1 MAEVA
6 KMTAKTSQLFKKA
19 LCLLVLVFA
28 VTMVATTILSARFLD
43 GILTEQYE
51 TKGTAIAHGIAEASL
66 ETLLYRDA
74 TSVQTLIDQYFDEE
88 RIQGVSYIF
97 VANAEGDIISHTFA
111 PGIPAEVRELVS
123 NDSKKSKKQKRATE
137 IQYIQFQDGGD
148 FIDIAAPI
156 LVSEVGFV
164 HVGMDRT
171 LIRKAVRSAVFQ
183 QTGLIGAIFLVSVV
197 AAYLMMS
204 TIAEPLQKLTQCAN
218 DMATSNSAA
227 FTTEDF
233 SARLAPISRHSDE
246 VGKLAQAFS
255 HMVREVAARE
265 QNLKQAREDVRRSEM
280 HFRSLIENAFDVIM
294 KVDRDGKLSYVSPAM
309 ETVLGFPSDQW
320 LSRSILEIAHP
331 DDQMAIRDCLS
342 QSLQGKRNGHS
353 VEFQALH
360 RDGSLRIMKGLFN
373 NMLGNSVVEGIV
385 INLRD
390 LTESRHAEE
399 MRQAKEVAEAANR
412 TKSEFVA
419 SMSHELR
426 TPMNGIIGMTELT
439 LDTDLTPEQREYL
452 TLVNVSADSL
462 LMIIND
468 ILDFSKIE
476 SGKLELDPIDFDLH
490 DSIGDAMK
498 ALGIRAHAKGLE
510 LAFSI
515 TPEVPKMLVGDPGR
529 LRQIITNL
537 VGNAIKFTE
546 NGEVVI
552 SVAVDSKTTD
562 HVVLHFAVTDTGI
575 GIPENKQQLI
585 FDPFSQA
592 DNSTTRQYGG
602 TGLGLAISTEL
613 VAMMGGRIWVESTVG
628 AGSTFHFTASFRP
641 SSAPNRELDISLD
654 KLRGLSV
661 LAVDDNAT
669 NRRILTEL
677 LVNWEMHPAAV
688 ASGQA
693 ALVEL
698 QGAATCGKPY
708 AMAILDVMMPEMDG
722 FDLAERIRRQ
732 PELAGIVIIVLS
744 SGSASEN
751 SARCRELGISS
762 FLLKPIKQSEL
773 FDAMAMALDIASPAT
788 EVATAA
794 STDTGP
800 RFDGLRV
807 LLAEDNRVNQKLA
820 VSLLSKLGCCVTVA
834 ENGRQAL
841 ARWEAEEFDIVLM
854 DVQMPEMDGFETTAA
869 IRELEKATDK
879 HTLIIA
885 MTAHAM
891 KGDRERCLAAGMDD
905 YLSKPVRSQVLKD
918 KLANLVNPSGSAANV
933 AESSFESTSTLFD
946 WAQALE
952 GCEGDEELLQTLI
965 DAFLEESKILMP
977 QLRAAVAKR
986 DATEI
991 NGVAHTIK
999 GALLALSAP
1008 APAAVAS
1015 ELEKIAV
1022 SGDLTGSDKALAALE
1037 ENLASLE
1044 LVLLNGARASQ

>member
-1 MAEVA
+1 
-6 KMTAKTSQLFKKA
+6 MTAKTSQLFKKV
-19 LCLLVLVFA
+19 LCVLVLVFA
-28 VTMVATTILSARFLD
+28 VTMVATAIFSARILN
-43 GILTEQYE
+43 GNLTEQYE
-51 TKGTAIAHGIAEASL
+51 TKGIAIAHGIAEASL

-74 TSVQTLIDQYFDEE
+74 ASVQALIDQYLDEGQ
-88 RIQGVSYIF
+88 IQGVSYIF
-97 VANAEGDIISHTFA
+97 VADANGDIISHTFA
-111 PGIPAEVRELVS
+111 PGIPEEVRELVIS
-123 NDSKKSKKQKRATE
+123 DSEKSKEQKRETE
-137 IQYIQFQDGGD
+137 IQYVRFRDGGD

-171 LIRKAVRSAVFQ
+171 LIRSAVRSAVIQ
-183 QTGLIGAIFLVSVV
+183 QSGLIGAIFLVSVV
-197 AAYLMMS
+197 AAYLMMNR
-204 TIAEPLQKLTQCAN
+204 IAQPLQKLTQYAN
-218 DMATSNSAA
+218 EMATSNSAA
-227 FTTEDF
+227 RETGDF
-233 SARLAPISRHSDE
+233 SAQLIPISRNSDE

-265 QNLKQAREDVRRSEM
+265 QNLKQAREEVRRSEM

-294 KVDRDGKLSYVSPAM
+294 KLDRDGKLSYVSPAM
-309 ETVLGFPSDQW
+309 ETVLGFPPDQW
-320 LSRSILEIAHP
+320 LGRSILEIAHP
-331 DDQMAIRDCLS
+331 DDQAAIRECID

-360 RDGSLRIMKGLFN
+360 RDGSLRFMKGLFN
-373 NMLGNSVVEGIV
+373 NMLRDSVVEGIV
-385 INLRD
+385 VNLRD
-390 LTESRHAEE
+390 LTESREAEE
-399 MRQAKEVAEAANR
+399 MRKAKEVAEAANR

-462 LMIIND
+462 LLIIND

-476 SGKLELDPIDFDLH
+476 SGKLELDPIDFDLR
-490 DSIGDAMK
+490 DGIGDAMK
-498 ALGIRAHAKGLE
+498 ALGIRAHTKGLE

-515 TPEVPKMLVGDPGR
+515 APDVPKMLVGDPGR

-546 NGEVVI
+546 HGEVVI
-552 SVAVDSKTTD
+552 TVSVDSNTTEN
-562 HVVLHFAVTDTGI
+562 VELHFAVTDTGI
-575 GIPENKQQLI
+575 GIPENKRQLI

-592 DNSTTRQYGG
+592 DSSTTRQYGG
-602 TGLGLAISTEL
+602 TGLGLTISTEL
-613 VAMMGGRIWVESTVG
+613 VSLMGGRIWVESMVG
-628 AGSTFHFTASFRP
+628 AGSTFHFTANFGV
-641 SSAPNRELDISLD
+641 SSTTSRETSASVE

-677 LVNWEMHPAAV
+677 LANWEMHPVAV
-688 ASGQA
+688 ASGQL

-698 QGAATCGKPY
+698 QAAAARGKPY
-708 AMAILDVMMPEMDG
+708 ALAILDVMMPEMDG
-722 FDLAERIRRQ
+722 FGLAERIRRQ
-732 PELAGIVIIVLS
+732 PELAGIVMIVLS

-762 FLLKPIKQSEL
+762 YLLKPIKQSEL
-773 FDAMAMALDIASPAT
+773 FDAMAVALDVASPPNEFIA
-788 EVATAA
+788 AA

-820 VSLLSKLGCCVTVA
+820 INLLSKLGCLVTVA
-834 ENGRQAL
+834 ENGRQTL
-841 ARWEAEEFDIVLM
+841 ARWEAEEFDLVLM
-854 DVQMPEMDGFETTAA
+854 DVQMPEMDGFETTVA
-869 IRELEKATDK
+869 IRELEKGTDR

-905 YLSKPVRSQVLKD
+905 YLSKPVRSQVIKD
-918 KLANLVNPSGSAANV
+918 KLANLVNPSGSTADI
-933 AESSFESTSTLFD
+933 AEASVESTNTLFD

-965 DAFLEESKILMP
+965 EAFLKESKILIP
-977 QLRAAVAKR
+977 QLRTAVAKR

-1008 APAAVAS
+1008 ASAALAS
-1015 ELEKIAV
+1015 DLEQLAR
-1022 SGDLTGSDKALAALE
+1022 SGDLTGIDKALAALE

-1044 LVLLNGARASQ
+1044 PVLLNGARASQ